1 MALLFSSTESS
12 NVDRQRI
19 LTIIAH
25 EFAHMWF
32 GNLVTCDWWDTLFLN
47 EGFASYFEYFTPANV
62 IPTYLIQIHDI

>member
-1 MALLFSSTESS
+1 MALLYNNTESS

-32 GNLVTCDWWDTLFLN
+32 GNLVTCEWWNNLFLN

-62 IPTYLIQIHDI
+62 R